1 MDKPTILWVDDE
13 IDLLKPHIIFLKDKG
28 YDVVTS
34 NNGHEALEIV
44 KQKVLDIVFLDEQM
58 PGLSGIE
65 TLLQLK
71 AISPIPFFADESCR
85 TEDEVK
91 KSADGFHGI
100 NIKWPNDVYVGL
112 KKIAG
117 TLIECDIKGNSIE
130 HVIAG
135 IGLNLNQERFYSDA
149 PNPVSVKNLIHT
161 DISVSSSLESVL
173 YYIGLRYRQLKEKLY
188 DRINSDYLENLLFYK
203 SFHQYL
209 SKGNRFNGAIA
220 DVDSF
225 GKLQILTDEGELKS
239 FEMKDIC
246 FIL

>member
-1 MDKPTILWVDDE
+1 MDYKIIELKSTLSTNLFAQELLLHEKVEEGTVVWASEQIKGRGLGNNFWESEAGKNLTISVILRPDFLAARDQFMITKIVSLGL
-13 IDLLKPHIIFLKDKG
+13 IDFLNSFG
-28 YDVVTS
+28 
-34 NNGHEALEIV
+34 NL
-44 KQKVLDIVFLDEQM
+44 
-58 PGLSGIE
+58 
-65 TLLQLK
+65 
-71 AISPIPFFADESCR
+71 
-85 TEDEVK
+85 
-91 KSADGFHGI
+91 HGI